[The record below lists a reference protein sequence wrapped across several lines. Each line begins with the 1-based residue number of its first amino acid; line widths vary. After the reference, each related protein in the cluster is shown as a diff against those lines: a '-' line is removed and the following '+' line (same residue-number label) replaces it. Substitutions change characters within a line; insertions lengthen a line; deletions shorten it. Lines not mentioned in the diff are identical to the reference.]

1 MAQNDPQW
9 GKKDNDGPPDL
20 DEILRKISQKISGL
34 FGANKGG
41 NNSLPEPSAK
51 MFAGGAGLIATI
63 LLGVWAATGFYV
75 VDTREQGVVLR
86 FGKYVETTGEGLHW
100 HWPYPIE
107 SREIVSLTMV
117 RNVEVGHRNSGR
129 NKVPE
134 EALMVTGDQNI
145 IDLQFSVQYNVK
157 DARAFLFNTRNG
169 DIDAKDL
176 VLQVAE
182 SAIREVVGKSPI
194 DFILNEG
201 RAEVAD
207 RAARLMQQILDRYQ
221 SGILIA
227 KVNMSNAQPPEQV
240 QAAFDDA
247 VKAGQDKDRLKSEG
261 EAYANDIIPKA
272 RGLAA
277 RLEEEANAHR
287 QRVVSQAEGDVSRF
301 KQVLTEY
308 SKAPQVTRDRMYL
321 DTMQL
326 VLSNSTKVVVDQKGG
341 NNLLY
346 LPLDKL
352 IQMTAPQQP
361 LVASPTAPVAPTPAT
376 EATARSSNNDAVQV
390 QDGSRNRDVGRA
402 REREGR

>member
-9 GKKDNDGPPDL
+9 GKKGNDGPPDL
-20 DEILRKISQKISGL
+20 DELLRKFSQKLSGL
-34 FGANKGG
+34 FGGNKGG
-41 NNSLPEPSAK
+41 GNPLPEPSAK
-51 MFAGGAGLIATI
+51 MFAGGAGLIAT
-63 LLGVWAATGFYV
+63 LMLGVWAATGFYV

-107 SREIVSLTMV
+107 TREIVSLTMV

-157 DARAFLFNTRNG
+157 DARSFLFNTRNG
-169 DIDAKDL
+169 DPDAKDL

-201 RAEVAD
+201 RAEIAD
-207 RAARLMQQILDRYQ
+207 RAGNLMQQILDRYQ
-221 SGILIA
+221 SGVMIV

-261 EAYANDIIPKA
+261 EAYANDVIPKA

-301 KQVLTEY
+301 KQVLNEY

-321 DTMQL
+321 DTMQQ

-352 IQMTAPQQP
+352 MQMTAPQ
-361 LVASPTAPVAPTPAT
+361 ASAAGASANSAPEQQARPAAI
-376 EATARSSNNDAVQV
+376 EPIPESA
-390 QDGSRNRDVGRA
+390 RNRDIGRA

>member
-9 GKKDNDGPPDL
+9 GKKGNDGPPDL
-20 DEILRKISQKISGL
+20 DELLRKFSQKLSGL
-34 FGANKGG
+34 FGGNKGG
-41 NNSLPEPSAK
+41 GNPLPEPSAK
-51 MFAGGAGLIATI
+51 MFAGGAGLIAT
-63 LLGVWAATGFYV
+63 LVLGVWAATGFYV

-107 SREIVSLTMV
+107 TREIVSLTMV

-157 DARAFLFNTRNG
+157 DARSFLFNTRNG
-169 DIDAKDL
+169 DPDAKDL

-207 RAARLMQQILDRYQ
+207 RAGRLMQQILDRYQ
-221 SGILIA
+221 SGVMIV

-261 EAYANDIIPKA
+261 EAYANDVIPKA

-301 KQVLTEY
+301 KQVLNEY

-321 DTMQL
+321 DTMQQ

-352 IQMTAPQQP
+352 MQMTAPQSP
-361 LVASPTAPVAPTPAT
+361 AAVATAPAASTPEQQARPVAIEPVP
-376 EATARSSNNDAVQV
+376 ENVRS
-390 QDGSRNRDVGRA
+390 RDIGRA
-402 REREGR
+402 RERESR

>member
-9 GKKDNDGPPDL
+9 GKKGNDGPPDL
-20 DEILRKISQKISGL
+20 DELLRKFSQKLSGL
-34 FGANKGG
+34 FGGNKGG
-41 NNSLPEPSAK
+41 GNPLPEPSAK
-51 MFAGGAGLIATI
+51 MFAGGAGLIAT
-63 LLGVWAATGFYV
+63 LVLGVWAATGFYV

-107 SREIVSLTMV
+107 TREIVSLTMV

-169 DIDAKDL
+169 DPDAKDL

-201 RAEVAD
+201 RAEIAD
-207 RAARLMQQILDRYQ
+207 RAGNLMQQILDRYQ
-221 SGILIA
+221 SGVMIV

-247 VKAGQDKDRLKSEG
+247 VKAGQDKERLKSEG
-261 EAYANDIIPKA
+261 EAYANDVIPKA

-277 RLEEEANAHR
+277 RLEEEANAHK
-287 QRVVSQAEGDVSRF
+287 QRVVAQAEGDVSRF

-321 DTMQL
+321 DTMQQ
-326 VLSNSTKVVVDQKGG
+326 VLSSSTKVVVDQKGG

-352 IQMTAPQQP
+352 MQMSASGQQSAPAGA
-361 LVASPTAPVAPTPAT
+361 VAPVSPSADSGMRIESAG
-376 EATARSSNNDAVQV
+376 EVVR
-390 QDGSRNRDVGRA
+390 GRDVGRS

>member
-9 GKKDNDGPPDL
+9 GNKGNNDGPPDL
-20 DEILRKISQKISGL
+20 DEILRKLTQKLSGL
-34 FGANKGG
+34 FGNNKGG
-41 NNSLPEPSAK
+41 DGAPPSSGRAGSL
-51 MFAGGAGLIATI
+51 FAGGAS
-63 LLGVWAATGFYV
+63 LLALLVAGGWLASGFYV
-75 VDTREQGVVLR
+75 VDSREQGVVLR
-86 FGKYVETTGEGLHW
+86 FGQYVETTEQGLHW
-100 HWPYPIE
+100 RWPSPVE
-107 SREIVSLTMV
+107 SHEIVNLTMV

-157 DARAFLFNTRNG
+157 DARAFLFNNRNG
-169 DIDAKDL
+169 DLDGKDL
-176 VLQVAE
+176 VSQVAE
-182 SAIREVVGKSPI
+182 TAIREVVGKSQI

-201 RAEVAD
+201 RAEIAD

-221 SGILIA
+221 SGVLIA

-261 EAYANDIIPKA
+261 EAYANDVIPKA

-287 QRVVSQAEGDVSRF
+287 QRVVVQAEGDVSRF
-301 KQVLTEY
+301 RQVLTEY

-321 DTMQL
+321 DTMQQIL
-326 VLSNSTKVVVDQKGG
+326 SSSSKVLIDQKSG

-352 IQMTAPQQP
+352 MQTSSAVGGSTGQGQVPSAVGQE
-361 LVASPTAPVAPTPAT
+361 ASARAT
-376 EATARSSNNDAVQV
+376 EPAAEAARGRDALR
-390 QDGSRNRDVGRA
+390 S

>member
-9 GKKDNDGPPDL
+9 GKKGNDGPPDL
-20 DEILRKISQKISGL
+20 DELLRKFSQKLSGL
-34 FGANKGG
+34 FGGNKGG
-41 NNSLPEPSAK
+41 GNPLPEPSAK
-51 MFAGGAGLIATI
+51 MFAGGAGLIAT
-63 LLGVWAATGFYV
+63 LVLGVWAATGFYV

-107 SREIVSLTMV
+107 TREIVSLTMV

-157 DARAFLFNTRNG
+157 DARSFLFNTRNG
-169 DIDAKDL
+169 DPDAKDL

-207 RAARLMQQILDRYQ
+207 RAGRLMQQILDRYQ
-221 SGILIA
+221 SGVMIV

-261 EAYANDIIPKA
+261 EAYANDVIPKA

-301 KQVLTEY
+301 KQVLNEY

-321 DTMQL
+321 DTMQQ

-352 IQMTAPQQP
+352 MQMTAPQSP
-361 LVASPTAPVAPTPAT
+361 AAVATAPAASTPEQQARPVAIEPVPDNA
-376 EATARSSNNDAVQV
+376 
-390 QDGSRNRDVGRA
+390 RNRDIGRA
-402 REREGR
+402 RERESR

>member
-9 GKKDNDGPPDL
+9 GKKGNDGPPDL
-20 DEILRKISQKISGL
+20 DELLRKFSQKLSGL
-34 FGANKGG
+34 FGGNKGG
-41 NNSLPEPSAK
+41 GNPLPEPSAK
-51 MFAGGAGLIATI
+51 MFAGGAGLIAT
-63 LLGVWAATGFYV
+63 LVLGVWAATGFYV

-107 SREIVSLTMV
+107 TREIVSLTMV

-169 DIDAKDL
+169 DPDAKDL

-207 RAARLMQQILDRYQ
+207 RAGRLMQQILDRYQ
-221 SGILIA
+221 SGVMIV

-261 EAYANDIIPKA
+261 EAYANDVIPKA

-287 QRVVSQAEGDVSRF
+287 QRVVSQDEGDVSRF
-301 KQVLTEY
+301 KQVLNEY

-321 DTMQL
+321 DTMQQ

-352 IQMTAPQQP
+352 MQMTAPQAP
-361 LVASPTAPVAPTPAT
+361 AAAASATSGPELQQARPA
-376 EATARSSNNDAVQV
+376 AVEPIPE
-390 QDGSRNRDVGRA
+390 SAHNRDIGRA
-402 REREGR
+402 RERESS

>member
-9 GKKDNDGPPDL
+9 GKKGNDGPPDL
-20 DEILRKISQKISGL
+20 DEILRKMMQKLSG
-34 FGANKGG
+34 FFGG
-41 NNSLPEPSAK
+41 NNGGGNNPLPDNSAK
-51 MFAGGAGLIATI
+51 LFAGGAGLLATLI
-63 LLGVWAATGFYV
+63 FGIWLATGFYV
-75 VDTREQGVVLR
+75 VDAREQGVVLR
-86 FGKYVETTGEGLHW
+86 FGQYAETTEQGLHW

-107 SREIVSLTMV
+107 TREIVNLTMV

-129 NKVPE
+129 NKMPE

-157 DARAFLFNTRNG
+157 DARAFLFNNRNSDLDG
-169 DIDAKDL
+169 KDL
-176 VLQVAE
+176 VSQVAE
-182 SAIREVVGKSPI
+182 TAIREVVGKSQI

-201 RAEVAD
+201 RAEIAD
-207 RAARLMQQILDRYQ
+207 RAARLMQQMLDRYQ
-221 SGILIA
+221 SGVLIA

-261 EAYANDIIPKA
+261 EAYANDVIPKA

-277 RLEEEANAHR
+277 RLEEEANAHK
-287 QRVVSQAEGDVSRF
+287 QRVVAQAEGDVSRF

-321 DTMQL
+321 DTMQQ
-326 VLSNSTKVVVDQKGG
+326 VLSSSTKVIVDQKGG

-352 IQMTAPQQP
+352 MQMSASGQQSAPAGA
-361 LVASPTAPVAPTPAT
+361 VAPVSPSADSGMRIESAG
-376 EATARSSNNDAVQV
+376 EVVR
-390 QDGSRNRDVGRA
+390 GRDVGRS

>member
-9 GKKDNDGPPDL
+9 GKKGNDGPPDL
-20 DEILRKISQKISGL
+20 DELLRKFSQKLSGL
-34 FGANKGG
+34 FGGNKGG
-41 NNSLPEPSAK
+41 GNPLPEPSAK
-51 MFAGGAGLIATI
+51 MFAGGAGLIAT
-63 LLGVWAATGFYV
+63 LVLGVWAATGFYV

-107 SREIVSLTMV
+107 TREIVSLTMV

-169 DIDAKDL
+169 DPDAKDL

-201 RAEVAD
+201 RAEIAD
-207 RAARLMQQILDRYQ
+207 RAGNLMQQILDRYQ
-221 SGILIA
+221 SGVMIV

-261 EAYANDIIPKA
+261 EAYANDVIPKA

-301 KQVLTEY
+301 KQVLNEY
-308 SKAPQVTRDRMYL
+308 SKAPQVMRDRMYL
-321 DTMQL
+321 DTMQQI
-326 VLSNSTKVVVDQKGG
+326 LSNSTKVLVDQKGG

-352 IQMTAPQQP
+352 MQLSGSANASATPAASGAEQTAR
-361 LVASPTAPVAPTPAT
+361 PVAVD
-376 EATARSSNNDAVQV
+376 SQ
-390 QDGSRNRDVGRA
+390 QDGAGNRDIGRA
-402 REREGR
+402 RERESR